1 MKQLISLAAGL
12 LLLAAPG
19 AAAQPASPGMA
30 SPIAM
35 PAPAPEGAPPVPL
48 PSPETDGVP
57 PLDLPCPTTAV
68 QEVVLP

>member
-30 SPIAM
+30 SPA
-35 PAPAPEGAPPVPL
+35 
-48 PSPETDGVP
+48 
-57 PLDLPCPTTAV
+57 TTAV